1 MAPPARPAS
10 PAQVSELGKIVF
22 KFRRARQPR
31 HHRSELGKIVFKIF
45 GGRKFGGVV
54 GVVVEPSTNRKAK
67 GIRYSCCG
75 ASPAFAQTQPS
86 PFLWL
91 RLCCL
96 VFQNFNIFSPK
107 FAYFHSCRPVRRN
120 FRRIFPEFH
129 RMLKNCLKSQIFFQT
144 FPTFCE
150 IPLQKDAKL

>member
-1 MAPPARPAS
+1 MIDFTRVNGIKHVYNAHSLFENAPMIDFTRVNGISNILLSRFSA
-10 PAQVSELGKIVF
+10 
-22 KFRRARQPR
+22 ARQPR

-45 GGRKFGGVV
+45 GGQKFGVGV

-86 PFLWL
+86 PLLWL

-96 VFQNFNIFSPK
+96 VI
-107 FAYFHSCRPVRRN
+107 
-120 FRRIFPEFH
+120 
-129 RMLKNCLKSQIFFQT
+129 T
-144 FPTFCE
+144 GFCK
-150 IPLQKDAKL
+150 IL